1 MNTSPRRYKSLF
13 LPPLIIL
20 LIFLSSCGSGISSL
34 DISMEELKEGI
45 KLGLDKELRS
55 PQGLLYT
62 STKDKSFLSETIG
75 LEMIWRLLE
84 NNKEK
89 FDFQFSLL
97 KQYFISPTNLLYW
110 KITEDFQKLK
120 ANATIDDLRVCKAL
134 ILAYKNWGDTA
145 YIDVAK
151 QIGKALLDYCT
162 YQDILL
168 DGVSWESGG
177 FWGGIAISQETKSI
191 TLSYSDFEAMFLL
204 REINPNWLK
213 VVQRTLGIVLVGA
226 LLRESD
232 VYWGY
237 NISDGSYNDNGKNL
251 INKLLHLLHLASV
264 GSVPIDHVRRLSSK
278 LYTEGGLFDYSGN
291 ENIAVYSL
299 AALLFHQS
307 GFYSEAELALD
318 KLKNFRLEN
327 GLLGYPSNNIEGEAW
342 AFDNLLAL
350 IAIETILQD
359 KGKIEER

>member
-177 FWGGIAISQETKSI
+177 FWG
-191 TLSYSDFEAMFLL
+191 
-204 REINPNWLK
+204 
-213 VVQRTLGIVLVGA
+213 
-226 LLRESD
+226 
-232 VYWGY
+232 
-237 NISDGSYNDNGKNL
+237 
-251 INKLLHLLHLASV
+251 
-264 GSVPIDHVRRLSSK
+264 
-278 LYTEGGLFDYSGN
+278 
-291 ENIAVYSL
+291 
-299 AALLFHQS
+299 
-307 GFYSEAELALD
+307 
-318 KLKNFRLEN
+318 
-327 GLLGYPSNNIEGEAW
+327 
-342 AFDNLLAL
+342 
-350 IAIETILQD
+350 
-359 KGKIEER
+359 